1 MNSTMG
7 ISIRVL
13 VTGFI
18 DHLWVNRLSA
28 VEEVMIEVKEKI
40 HDLYRRA
47 LKREN
52 FRLVSVNWLLV
63 VLFLRSTGK
72 KFKLCASC

>member
-1 MNSTMG
+1 MDKESTVSCHFHSICVSLSVSFPHFPVMVNRDIYSYIMNSTMG

-28 VEEVMIEVKEKI
+28 VEEVMIEVKEK
-40 HDLYRRA
+40 
-47 LKREN
+47 N
-52 FRLVSVNWLLV
+52 P
-63 VLFLRSTGK
+63 
-72 KFKLCASC
+72 